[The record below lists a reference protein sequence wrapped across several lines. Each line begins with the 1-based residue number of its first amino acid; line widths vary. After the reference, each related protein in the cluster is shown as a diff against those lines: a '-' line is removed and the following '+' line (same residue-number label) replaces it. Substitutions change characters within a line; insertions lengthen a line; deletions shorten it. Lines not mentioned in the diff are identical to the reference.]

1 MTHVDVQPADL
12 LLGQVRDYGFPDPMP
27 EYRFS
32 PPAMYRFDFAW
43 VEHKLAVEI
52 EGGVFSGG
60 RHVRGIGYTKD
71 CHKYNLAAIEG
82 WTVLRFTS
90 GMVQDNTALITL
102 LLYFDKRLGIT
113 IEDKLCL
120 KTLYIDPMKPRK
132 PRVKR
137 APTTR
142 KRVIIDPMKPR
153 SR

>member
-12 LLGQVRDYGFPDPMP
+12 FLGQVRDYGFPDPMP
-27 EYRFS
+27 EYRFYK
-32 PPAMYRFDFAW
+32 PRKFMFDFAW

-90 GMVQDNTALITL
+90 GMVQDNTAIITL
-102 LLYFDKRLGIT
+102 SLYFDKRLGIT